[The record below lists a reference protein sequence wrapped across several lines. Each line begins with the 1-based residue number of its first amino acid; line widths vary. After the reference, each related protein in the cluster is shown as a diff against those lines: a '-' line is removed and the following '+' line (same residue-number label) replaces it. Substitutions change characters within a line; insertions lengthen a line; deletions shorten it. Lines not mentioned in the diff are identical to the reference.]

1 MGSDSLTGRF
11 PARMR
16 PGKSSSFCLFR
27 EPLVES
33 NNPKNTS
40 TKPRWY
46 LIGLSLG
53 GLAFYAGSANIIAT
67 VVDEVRAGHGA
78 ATCMNLIGTPLHCS
92 HMLIAGAV
100 GAVIVAGLL
109 FLAMVDYW
117 RCRKLQREE
126 EEFGA

>member
-1 MGSDSLTGRF
+1 L
-11 PARMR
+11 
-16 PGKSSSFCLFR
+16 
-27 EPLVES
+27 ES
-33 NNPKNTS
+33 NHPKNLP

-46 LIGLSLG
+46 LTGLSLG

-78 ATCMNLIGTPLHCS
+78 ATCMNLAGAPLHCS

-100 GAVIVAGLL
+100 GAVVVASLA
-109 FLAMVDYW
+109 FLALMDYW
-117 RCRKLQREE
+117 RCRKLQRDE

>member
-1 MGSDSLTGRF
+1 
-11 PARMR
+11 
-16 PGKSSSFCLFR
+16 
-27 EPLVES
+27 LVES
-33 NNPKNTS
+33 NNPKNNTS

-53 GLAFYAGSANIIAT
+53 GLAFYAGSANLIVT

-78 ATCMNLIGTPLHCS
+78 ATCMNLIGAPLHCS
-92 HMLIAGAV
+92 NMLIAGAL
-100 GAVIVAGLL
+100 GAVIVAGLV
-109 FLAMVDYW
+109 FLALMDYW